1 MTTKNNQSVS
11 WESRTVTRYS
21 QILKKLT
28 RAKESWWNCWSPAW
42 RRSTRSVTAG
52 VKQPKNVRRR
62 SLSWA
67 FRWDLSYCQYQVNSD
82 TTINVARNPD
92 IMSWSM
98 SAAHIQYPKTLK
110 ANEWPCQWEIQFKR
124 LSCYTIGPWIPPR
137 FVVSKLGW
145 RRWKVVGNVFLSWND
160 VEKKKTRHET
170 RKKIARSGQFFLSL
184 FNVKKNKQKTEQ
196 SSGKCL
202 AWVWLR

>member
-11 WESRTVTRYS
+11 WESRRVTRYS

-28 RAKESWWNCWSPAW
+28 RAKESWWNCWLPVW

-67 FRWDLSYCQYQVNSD
+67 FRWYLSYCQYQVNSD
-82 TTINVARNPD
+82 ITITAARNPD

-98 SAAHIQYPKTLK
+98 SANPTSQNFESQQWMTLSMR
-110 ANEWPCQWEIQFKR
+110 NSVQTIELLHHWPLNSSEICCFQAWLAKMESSAESFLELKWCWEKEN
-124 LSCYTIGPWIPPR
+124 TT
-137 FVVSKLGW
+137 
-145 RRWKVVGNVFLSWND
+145 WN
-160 VEKKKTRHET
+160 KKK
-170 RKKIARSGQFFLSL
+170 
-184 FNVKKNKQKTEQ
+184 
-196 SSGKCL
+196 
-202 AWVWLR
+202 